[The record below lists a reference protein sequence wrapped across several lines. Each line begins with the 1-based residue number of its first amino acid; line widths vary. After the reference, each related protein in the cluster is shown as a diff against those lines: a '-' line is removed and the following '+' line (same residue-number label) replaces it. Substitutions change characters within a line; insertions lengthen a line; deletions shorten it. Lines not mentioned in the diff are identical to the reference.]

1 MSVMPRLSRISKKL
15 YRLYN
20 ALAEARQKRGAIEF
34 ETVENQFIFNPQG
47 RIERIEPLV
56 RNDAH
61 KLIEEC
67 MILANIASA
76 RFVEEA
82 NETSSIPYSRQAE

>member
-1 MSVMPRLSRISKKL
+1 MS
-15 YRLYN
+15 
-20 ALAEARQKRGAIEF
+20 EF
-34 ETVENQFIFNPQG
+34 
-47 RIERIEPLV
+47 EPLV

-82 NETSSIPYSRQAE
+82 NEPALFRIHDKPSEEKLTSFKTFIRECGLNLECGLRSNA

>member
-1 MSVMPRLSRISKKL
+1 KSREQRGGIS
-15 YRLYN
+15 
-20 ALAEARQKRGAIEF
+20 F
-34 ETVENQFIFNPQG
+34 ETEEAKFIFNAD
-47 RIERIEPLV
+47 RRSERVEQVV

-76 RFVEEA
+76 RFVEKNKEPA
-82 NETSSIPYSRQAE
+82 LFRDHDRPGEENVKSFRSVLN